1 MSLRAAAS
9 VSARKPKP
17 SSLAPPAAC
26 RSRSTSTGRRLRAW
40 PKRRGL
46 DEARSPAAA
55 ASAARRRR
63 PRPARASSASRR
75 CERRLRGGPNG
86 SITAA
91 PAIVRVADGS
101 RRMTRSPASAPI
113 LSSST
118 SCASAVSPGA
128 SLSPSSS
135 ATRPMTWAEPRW
147 TCTGDQCLSGW
158 PSEASRCRRT
168 SSRSVGA
175 CSSGLT
181 TQSPR
186 RIGIL
191 RKPRPG
197 EVERAALAGAADL
210 GRAVLRMQRAHARLQ
225 PRRRQQQPVVDPDL
239 AGMDGAGDDD
249 ACARQHEAA
258 IDREPREARGALAA
272 FAQRQQ
278 LGLEL
283 VDALSGQ
290 RRDRHDLRALER
302 GRGEQRLDL
311 GHALED
317 LVVVGEV
324 GLGQRHDAAIEAQQ
338 VDDLQMLDRL
348 RLDALGRRHD
358 QQRGIDAG
366 GAGQHVVHEALV
378 ARHVDEAELPA
389 VAQVAVGVAEIDGDA
404 ARLLF
409 LQAIGVDAGQRFDQ
423 RGLAV
428 VDMACGADDHAAP
441 SSSSCA
447 TNAASSSRVRR
458 SK

>member
-1 MSLRAAAS
+1 MSLRASAS

-26 RSRSTSTGRRLRAW
+26 RSRSTSTGRRLRDW
-40 PKRRGL
+40 PKRPVSTKPEFQPQQFRQHVGVGHGQRYKLGQPALRAAIARRPERIDHCRAGDRADGGWIAQDDTVARKRTDLVLEHELRQRRIARRQPVAFEQRHAAHDVGRTEMDMHRRPVLERLALRGEQVKAHVGPVGRRVQL
-46 DEARSPAAA
+46 GAHHPVAAA
-55 ASAARRRR
+55 
-63 PRPARASSASRR
+63 
-75 CERRLRGGPNG
+75 
-86 SITAA
+86 
-91 PAIVRVADGS
+91 DG
-101 RRMTRSPASAPI
+101 I
-113 LSSST
+113 F
-118 SCASAVSPGA
+118 
-128 SLSPSSS
+128 
-135 ATRPMTWAEPRW
+135 
-147 TCTGDQCLSGW
+147 
-158 PSEASRCRRT
+158 
-168 SSRSVGA
+168 
-175 CSSGLT
+175 
-181 TQSPR
+181 
-186 RIGIL
+186 

-197 EVERAALAGAADL
+197 QVERAALARAADL

-225 PRRRQQQPVVDPDL
+225 PRWRQQQPVVDPDL
-239 AGMDGAGDDD
+239 AGMDGARDDD
-249 ACARQHEAA
+249 ACARQDETA
-258 IDREPREARGALAA
+258 IDRQTREARGALAA

-302 GRGEQRLDL
+302 GRREQRLDL

-317 LVVVGEV
+317 LVVVGQV
-324 GLGQRHDAAIEAQQ
+324 GLGQRHNAAIDAQQ

-348 RLDALGRRHD
+348 RLDALGHRDH
-358 QQRGIDAG
+358 QQGGIDAG

-378 ARHVDEAELPA
+378 ARHVDETQLPA

-404 ARLLF
+404 ACLLF
-409 LQAIGVDAGQRFDQ
+409 LQAIGVDAGQRFDE

-428 VDMACGADDHAAP
+428 VDMARGADDHAAP
-441 SSSSCA
+441 SLSSCA